1 MRKKNK
7 KIKVLDLFAG
17 AGGFGLGFRL
27 VDNHY
32 KVICSL
38 EVDKWAV
45 ETLKANNTEKQKIIQ
60 DDIRNFVTPE
70 QILAAC
76 PSKPDVIIGGP
87 PCQGF
92 SYAGPS
98 KDPKDPRNSL
108 FRNFAQWVEV
118 LQPKVFVMENVRGLL
133 TGKNEDG
140 VKIIGIIKSTFQK
153 IGYTVKIWELNAA
166 NYGVPQNRERIFIV
180 GNKLGVEI
188 SEPPITHYLP
198 SEKTKLN
205 GKTRSLKK
213 AINVFNAIGD
223 LPKLKAGE
231 GEEVTTF
238 NAKPK
243 TNFQKAVRCSDD
255 LLYNHVTMGHTKRV
269 VERYEQI
276 LNGLALS
283 EIPIELQVRKRNGN
297 GEISKSE
304 YNSNYRHL
312 KPDMI
317 SYTIPA
323 SFYSNFV
330 HPKQPRNITSR
341 EAARLQS
348 FPDNYIFKG
357 KRTQISSKLLKQLG
371 KDNENFLSQYNQIG
385 NAVPP
390 LLAKAVAC
398 RVLNFINESFKDKK
412 VKDVVLFTIKSKTHK
427 IVNKSAA

>member
-1 MRKKNK
+1 MNNTKR

-17 AGGFGLGFRL
+17 AGGFGLGFNL
-27 VDNHY
+27 AGNF

-45 ETLKANNTEKQKIIQ
+45 DTLKANNHEKQKIIQ
-60 DDIRNFVTPE
+60 DDIRHFKTDK
-70 QILAAC
+70 QILGVC
-76 PSKPDVIIGGP
+76 PAKPDVIIGGP

-92 SYAGPS
+92 SYAGPA

-108 FRNFAQWVEV
+108 FKNFVQWVRV
-118 LQPKVFVMENVRGLL
+118 LQPKVFVMENVKGLL
-133 TGKNEDG
+133 TGKNHNGEK
-140 VKIIGIIKSTFQK
+140 VIEIIKSAFK
-153 IGYTVKIWELNAA
+153 GIGYTVNVWELNAA

-180 GNKLGVEI
+180 GNKLGIEI

-198 SEKTKLN
+198 SERKMLN
-205 GKTRSLKK
+205 GKARTLKQ
-213 AINVFNAIGD
+213 AVNVQKAIGD

-231 GEEVTTF
+231 GDEETDFKT
-238 NAKPK
+238 KPRSE
-243 TNFQKAVRCSDD
+243 FQKLIRGNAVK
-255 LLYNHVTMGHTKRV
+255 LFNHVTMVHTKRI

-276 LNGLALS
+276 LNGFTLE
-283 EIPIELQVRKRNGN
+283 EIPEELRVRRRNGN
-297 GEISKSE
+297 GEISDCE

-312 KPDMI
+312 KPEMI

-323 SFYSNFV
+323 SFYSNFI

-371 KDNENFLSQYNQIG
+371 REDENFLSQYNQIG

-390 LLAKAVAC
+390 LLAKAVAQ
-398 RVLNFINESFKDKK
+398 RIFDFIFESESKS
-412 VKDVVLFTIKSKTHK
+412 IK
-427 IVNKSAA
+427 NL

>member
-1 MRKKNK
+1 MNKRKR

-17 AGGFGLGFRL
+17 AGGFGLGFSL
-27 VDNHY
+27 AENF
-32 KVICSL
+32 KLICSL

-45 ETLKANNTEKQKIIQ
+45 ETLKANNHEKQKIIQ
-60 DDIRNFVTPE
+60 EDIRKFKTAE
-70 QILAAC
+70 QVLAAC
-76 PSKPDVIIGGP
+76 PYKPDVIIGGP

-92 SYAGPS
+92 SYAGPT

-108 FRNFAQWVEV
+108 FKNFAHWVEV

-133 TGKNEDG
+133 TGKNDKGEKVIDI
-140 VKIIGIIKSTFQK
+140 VTASFKT

-180 GNKLGVEI
+180 GSSLGIEI

-198 SEKTKLN
+198 AEKKTLN
-205 GKTRSLKK
+205 GKAKTLKQ
-213 AINVFNAIGD
+213 AINVQKAIGD

-231 GEEVTTF
+231 GDEVTNFRT
-238 NAKPK
+238 KPR
-243 TNFQKAVRCSDD
+243 NEFQKLSRGKTEK
-255 LLYNHVTMGHTKRV
+255 LFNHVTMVHTKRV

-276 LNGLALS
+276 LNGLTL
-283 EIPIELQVRKRNGN
+283 EQIPEELQVRRRNGN
-297 GEISKSE
+297 GEISESE

-312 KPDMI
+312 RPEMI

-348 FPDNYIFKG
+348 FPDNYVFKG

-371 KDNENFLSQYNQIG
+371 KENENFLSQYNQIG

-390 LLAKAVAC
+390 LLAKAIAN
-398 RVLNFINESFKDKK
+398 RIFNFFESIDKK
-412 VKDVVLFTIKSKTHK
+412 RKRSKK
-427 IVNKSAA
+427 

>member
-1 MRKKNK
+1 MSKTKR

-17 AGGFGLGFRL
+17 AGGFGLGFSL
-27 VDNHY
+27 AENF
-32 KVICSL
+32 KLIGSL
-38 EVDKWAV
+38 EIDKWAV
-45 ETLKANNTEKQKIIQ
+45 ETLKANNHDRQKIIQ
-60 DDIRNFVTPE
+60 DDIRNFKTAE

-92 SYAGPS
+92 SYAGPT

-108 FRNFAQWVEV
+108 FKNFVQWVDV

-133 TGKNEDG
+133 TGKNHDG
-140 VKIIGIIKSTFQK
+140 EKVIEIIKIAFQA

-188 SEPPITHYLP
+188 SKPLITHYLP
-198 SEKTKLN
+198 TEKKMLN
-205 GKTRSLKK
+205 GKAKTLKQ
-213 AINVFNAIGD
+213 AINVQKAIGD

-231 GEEVTTF
+231 GKEEVDF
-238 NAKPK
+238 K
-243 TNFQKAVRCSDD
+243 TRPRSEFQKLSRGNTAK
-255 LLYNHVTMGHTKRV
+255 LFNHVTMVHTKRMV
-269 VERYEQI
+269 KRYEQI
-276 LNGLALS
+276 LSGLTLE
-283 EIPIELQVRKRNGN
+283 EIPEELRVRKRNGN
-297 GEISKSE
+297 GEISESE

-312 KPDMI
+312 KPGMI

-323 SFYSNFV
+323 SFYSNFI

-371 KDNENFLSQYNQIG
+371 KEDENFLSQYNQIG

-390 LLAKAVAC
+390 LLAKAVAI
-398 RVLNFINESFKDKK
+398 RIFDFIKDTKK
-412 VKDVVLFTIKSKTHK
+412 VKE
-427 IVNKSAA
+427 